1 MNDFDIFATK
11 ITTKIGKSQL
21 KLADDLKQINN
32 EVTDTH
38 VALDR
43 TRHDAQEQCI
53 LSKQQAYKN
62 ISLQEELEK
71 TNAVVRARDDALQ
84 KTAVPNGRVGL
95 WHVAQRPARLEKGV
109 LVPARRGVL
118 LGLVRADGLV
128 HHLVELG
135 LAVEVVDEAGFS
147 IDHHHSGHLVK
158 LLLWLCVCAG
168 SRVRC
173 GGETASQR
181 KNSADVERR

>member
-1 MNDFDIFATK
+1 MKPLYSMNDFDIFATK

-84 KTAVPNGRVGL
+84 KTAVASAATWETIRGLKKQLDQMFADRDRVPDADIN
-95 WHVAQRPARLEKGV
+95 VVYRLREQ
-109 LVPARRGVL
+109 L
-118 LGLVRADGLV
+118 
-128 HHLVELG
+128 
-135 LAVEVVDEAGFS
+135 
-147 IDHHHSGHLVK
+147 
-158 LLLWLCVCAG
+158 
-168 SRVRC
+168 
-173 GGETASQR
+173 R
-181 KNSADVERR
+181 KTRVERDRGWSLANQLRSDESP